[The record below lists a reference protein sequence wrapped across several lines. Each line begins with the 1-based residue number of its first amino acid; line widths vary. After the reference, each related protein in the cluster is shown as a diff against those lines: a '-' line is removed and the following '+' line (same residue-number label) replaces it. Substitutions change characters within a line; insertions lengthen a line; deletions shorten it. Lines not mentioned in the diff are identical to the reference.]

1 MPFLQQMLISR
12 AEDIVNGKMA
22 AVQIMNISCIE
33 SRQNVAKCV
42 LKLVPVNTREQLDM
56 HKYKLI

>member
-1 MPFLQQMLISR
+1 MLISR